1 MKLCK
6 QGKHV
11 EKRKKVKADAERA
24 KVILSRGSTQNI
36 APFCQAK
43 QSRSG
48 KRIVGMKASLGEVFT
63 VL

>member
-1 MKLCK
+1 M
-6 QGKHV
+6 
-11 EKRKKVKADAERA
+11 EKRKKVKAGAERA

-36 APFCQAK
+36 APSCQAK

-48 KRIVGMKASLGEVFT
+48 KRITGMKASLGKVFT